1 MGKGN
6 RSGLES
12 FAQGVRHSL
21 GIAEIAHG
29 VILCIGERNCQG
41 LALLTRSL
49 GQRRPGAARYVHRT
63 RKGASSGS
71 YLPVEN
77 MHRGDLNC
85 QSSWENLSLMRSRRS
100 ISIIASRLQRD
111 SLRAV
116 RSALQNHSAS
126 SGHGTM
132 VDFTVFIAMASATAR
147 AMPSSENGYSVCMS
161 SQGYLSRV
169 R

>member
-29 VILCIGERNCQG
+29 VILCIAERGCQG

-63 RKGASSGS
+63 REGAQAAGRI
-71 YLPVEN
+71 YPMKK
-77 MHRGDLNC
+77 MHRSCRTC
-85 QSSWENLSLMRSRRS
+85 QSSREKF
-100 ISIIASRLQRD
+100 IIE
-111 SLRAV
+111 
-116 RSALQNHSAS
+116 
-126 SGHGTM
+126 
-132 VDFTVFIAMASATAR
+132 
-147 AMPSSENGYSVCMS
+147 AMPLFDRHNHAGSTTWNAPD
-161 SQGYLSRV
+161 
-169 R
+169 